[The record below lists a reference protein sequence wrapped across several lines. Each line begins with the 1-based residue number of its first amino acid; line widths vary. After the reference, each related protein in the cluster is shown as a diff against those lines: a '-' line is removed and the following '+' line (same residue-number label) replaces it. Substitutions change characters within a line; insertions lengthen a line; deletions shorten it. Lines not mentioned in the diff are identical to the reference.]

1 MRIGHGARDLRYR
14 AAHAAR
20 WGRDAPARGRASA
33 AGRPPGRLRQRAN
46 DRLEQ
51 PHLCTEIS
59 FHDLRETHMKASGG
73 IRRTACR

>member
-1 MRIGHGARDLRYR
+1 MRLGGGVMHLREAAPRPRVGRQVAR
-14 AAHAAR
+14 
-20 WGRDAPARGRASA
+20 
-33 AGRPPGRLRQRAN
+33 RQRAN